1 MKALLRDRQ
10 AWLFSAKTFAAS
22 IAALYVGLAG
32 NLSRPYWAMAT
43 VYIVSQPLL
52 GPTRAKGVYR
62 VLGTLLAGAA
72 TLVMLPNLVET
83 PLLLS
88 AAMALWLSAC
98 LFLALL
104 NRGPRGYAFLL
115 AGYTTAF
122 IGFPAVTSPEGI
134 FDTVVA
140 RSEEIILGT
149 VMAVLFASLVFPA
162 SVRPML
168 TARIG
173 NWMQDAAQW
182 CRQVLQRGPSQAPRN
197 RLAADLVQF
206 EALIAFVRHDDP
218 RHAGAAPTLEHL
230 RARMLLLL
238 PVLSSIA
245 DRLDAVQR
253 DGSALSPDIAALL
266 DDVAAWVDQGDRA
279 RNEDDVAALRA
290 RIAAHH
296 PVVDQ
301 DIEHLLLASL
311 LLRLEELLDLWQDCR
326 ALEHSLLQGTATPVL
341 RATPSAARHPATAES
356 SNRADTAQSDPPVR
370 SRTRPSLLQIL
381 GWSRRHAVTTESTER
396 AQAAQSETAARSR
409 MQSSLLQRLGWS
421 RRNAATAVPPEQ
433 AEAALLGH
441 TGQLRQRSSLV
452 QRLTGS
458 PRDTADA
465 PAPAS
470 TARHID
476 FGMAAFSALSAGFAL
491 MAYCVLWIGIGWEGG
506 GNGAMMAAVT
516 AAFFAAQDDPAPS
529 MLSFLTWAVVASVV
543 AGIYL
548 FGIFPAIHDFP
559 MLVLVLA
566 AVFLPI
572 GALLHRPKSMLIAL
586 PLVVNLT
593 ALLSLQNTYNAN
605 IQSFV
610 NAAVAMVLGI
620 GFAVVLTRLFRSVGA
635 EWSARRLVRQGWR
648 TLAEAAEGHGA
659 QDRQQF
665 ASRMLD
671 LLGLLAP
678 RLALTPEGSDLA
690 SVDMLN
696 EVRVGLNILQLRSAR
711 HGLPQPSIDAV
722 DAILAEVAAHYR
734 QQVAHKQPLPGPDAL
749 RDRLD
754 ASLARVGKV
763 PVGTHRDEAL
773 LGLIG
778 LRYSVFAKTVQ
789 QPKEITQKRPAL
801 APLPSGR

>member
-1 MKALLRDRQ
+1 MSALLRDRQ

-104 NRGPRGYAFLL
+104 NRGPRGSAFLL

-122 IGFPAVTSPEGI
+122 IGFPAVTAPEGI

-149 VMAVLFASLVFPA
+149 VMAVLFAALVFPA
-162 SVRPML
+162 SVKPML

-173 NWMQDAAQW
+173 NWMQDSAQW

-218 RHAGAAPTLEHL
+218 RHAGAVPTLEQL
-230 RARMLLLL
+230 RARMLMLL
-238 PVLSSIA
+238 PVLSSMA
-245 DRLDAVQR
+245 DRLDALQR
-253 DGSALSPDIAALL
+253 DGSALPLSTAALL
-266 DDVAAWVDQGDRA
+266 EDVAAWVDQS
-279 RNEDDVAALRA
+279 EDAPSDTDVGALRA
-290 RIAAHH
+290 RIAALR

-326 ALEHSLLQGTATPVL
+326 ALQQAVVHGTATPVL
-341 RATPSAARHPATAES
+341 RAMPAAARQAATAES
-356 SNRADTAQSDPPVR
+356 SERADTEHSEPAVR
-370 SRTRPSLLQIL
+370 SRT
-381 GWSRRHAVTTESTER
+381 
-396 AQAAQSETAARSR
+396 
-409 MQSSLLQRLGWS
+409 QSSLLQRLTW
-421 RRNAATAVPPEQ
+421 
-433 AEAALLGH
+433 
-441 TGQLRQRSSLV
+441 
-452 QRLTGS
+452 S
-458 PRDTADA
+458 PRDTTDA
-465 PAPAS
+465 PAAAS
-470 TARHID
+470 TTRHID

-529 MLSFLTWAVVASVV
+529 MLSFLTWAVVASAV

-572 GALLHRPKSMLIAL
+572 GALLHRPKTMLIAL

-648 TLAEAAEGHGA
+648 TLADAAEGRGA
-659 QDRQQF
+659 QDRQHF
-665 ASRMLD
+665 AARMLD

-678 RLALTPEGSDLA
+678 RLALTPEGSELA

-711 HGLPQPSIDAV
+711 HGLPQPSVEAV
-722 DAILAEVAAHYR
+722 NAILADVAAHYR
-734 QQVAHKQPLPGPDAL
+734 QQIAHKRPLPAPDAL
-749 RDRLD
+749 RARLD

-763 PVGTHRDEAL
+763 PAGAHRDEAL

-778 LRYSVFAKTVQ
+778 LRYSVFAQTAPDTHGNAGTR
-789 QPKEITQKRPAL
+789 QPL
-801 APLPSGR
+801 APLPAGR

>member
-1 MKALLRDRQ
+1 MTALLRDRQ
-10 AWLFSAKTFAAS
+10 AWLFSARTFAAS
-22 IAALYVGLAG
+22 IAALYVALAG

-122 IGFPAVTSPEGI
+122 IGFPAVTAPEGI

-140 RSEEIILGT
+140 RSEEIVLGT
-149 VMAVLFASLVFPA
+149 VMAVLFAALVFPA

-182 CRQVLQRGPSQAPRN
+182 CRQVLQRGPAHAPRN

-218 RHAGAAPTLEHL
+218 RHAGAAPALEQL
-230 RARMLLLL
+230 RARMLMLL
-238 PVLSSIA
+238 PVLSSIT
-245 DRLDAVQR
+245 DRLDALHDDTTAQPE
-253 DGSALSPDIAALL
+253 LAALL
-266 DDVAAWVDQGDRA
+266 HDIVAWVDPGDGA
-279 RNEDDVAALRA
+279 TADAVDVDALRA
-290 RIAAHH
+290 RIAALR
-296 PVVDQ
+296 PPVDQ
-301 DIEHLLLASL
+301 HIAHLLLASL

-326 ALEHSLLQGTATPVL
+326 ALEQALVRGTAPAAL
-341 RATPSAARHPATAES
+341 RAMPNAARPATAIPAATAGSPE
-356 SNRADTAQSDPPVR
+356 RAAAVR
-370 SRTRPSLLQIL
+370 SATGSAWHVRASLQRPA
-381 GWSRRHAVTTESTER
+381 GSRSD
-396 AQAAQSETAARSR
+396 AATAASAGQVEGAPPEPGIPPHTRT
-409 MQSSLLQRLGWS
+409 SLLQRLRGLPS
-421 RRNAATAVPPEQ
+421 
-433 AEAALLGH
+433 
-441 TGQLRQRSSLV
+441 
-452 QRLTGS
+452 
-458 PRDTADA
+458 DTADV
-465 PAPAS
+465 PARGG
-470 TARHID
+470 TTRHVD
-476 FGMAAFSALSAGFAL
+476 FGMVAFSAASAGFAL

-559 MLVLVLA
+559 MLVLLLA
-566 AVFLPI
+566 VVFLPL
-572 GALLHRPKSMLIAL
+572 GALLHRPASMLIAL

-648 TLAEAAEGHGA
+648 TLAAAAEGHGT
-659 QDRQQF
+659 QDRQHF
-665 ASRMLD
+665 AARMLD

-722 DAILAEVAAHYR
+722 DAILVEVAKHYR
-734 QQVAHKQPLPGPDAL
+734 QQVARKRPLPGPTQL
-749 RDRLD
+749 RERLD
-754 ASLARVGKV
+754 ASLARVGMV
-763 PVGTHRDEAL
+763 PASAHRDEAL

-778 LRYSVFAKTVQ
+778 LRYSVFAQTALQHSEVSTM
-789 QPKEITQKRPAL
+789 QPPI
-801 APLPSGR
+801 APLPSGEGLG

>member
-1 MKALLRDRQ
+1 MSALLRDRQ

-122 IGFPAVTSPEGI
+122 ISFPAVTAPEGI

-149 VMAVLFASLVFPA
+149 VMAVLFAALVFPA
-162 SVRPML
+162 SVKPML

-218 RHAGAAPTLEHL
+218 RHAGAVPTLEQL
-230 RARMLLLL
+230 RARMLMLL
-238 PVLSSIA
+238 PVLSSMA
-245 DRLDAVQR
+245 DRLDALQR
-253 DGSALSPDIAALL
+253 DGSALPLATAALL
-266 DDVAAWVDQGDRA
+266 EDVAAWVDQGEDA
-279 RNEDDVAALRA
+279 RSDADVDALRA
-290 RIAAHH
+290 RIAALR

-326 ALEHSLLQGTATPVL
+326 ALQQAVVHGTAMPVL
-341 RATPSAARHPATAES
+341 RAMPAAAKPPATAES
-356 SNRADTAQSDPPVR
+356 SERATTAQSEPAVR
-370 SRTRPSLLQIL
+370 SRT
-381 GWSRRHAVTTESTER
+381 
-396 AQAAQSETAARSR
+396 
-409 MQSSLLQRLGWS
+409 QSSLLQRLTW
-421 RRNAATAVPPEQ
+421 
-433 AEAALLGH
+433 
-441 TGQLRQRSSLV
+441 
-452 QRLTGS
+452 S
-458 PRDTADA
+458 PRNTTDA
-465 PAPAS
+465 PAAAS
-470 TARHID
+470 TPRHID

-529 MLSFLTWAVVASVV
+529 MLSFLAWAVVASVV

-572 GALLHRPKSMLIAL
+572 GALLHRPKTMLIAL

-648 TLAEAAEGHGA
+648 TLADAAEGRGA
-659 QDRQQF
+659 QDRQHF
-665 ASRMLD
+665 AARMLD

-678 RLALTPEGSDLA
+678 RLALTPEGSELA

-711 HGLPQPSIDAV
+711 HGLPQPSVEAV
-722 DAILAEVAAHYR
+722 NAILADVAAHYR
-734 QQVAHKQPLPGPDAL
+734 QQIAHKRPLPAPDAL
-749 RDRLD
+749 RARLD

-763 PVGTHRDEAL
+763 PAGAHRDEAL

-778 LRYSVFAKTVQ
+778 LRYSVFAQTA
-789 QPKEITQKRPAL
+789 PDTHGNAGTRPPL
-801 APLPSGR
+801 APLPAGR

>member
-1 MKALLRDRQ
+1 MSALLRDRQ

-122 IGFPAVTSPEGI
+122 IGFPAVTAPEGI

-149 VMAVLFASLVFPA
+149 VMAVLFAALVFPA
-162 SVRPML
+162 SVKPML

-173 NWMQDAAQW
+173 NWMRDAAQW
-182 CRQVLQRGPSQAPRN
+182 CRQVLQRGPAQAPRN

-218 RHAGAAPTLEHL
+218 RHAGTAPTLEQL
-230 RARMLLLL
+230 RARMLMLL
-238 PVLSSIA
+238 PVLSSVA
-245 DRLDAVQR
+245 DRLDALQR
-253 DGSALSPDIAALL
+253 DGSALPPETATLL
-266 DDVAAWVDQGDRA
+266 EDVAAWVDQGEDA
-279 RNEDDVAALRA
+279 RSDADVDALRA
-290 RIAAHH
+290 RIAALR

-326 ALEHSLLQGTATPVL
+326 ALQQAVVHGTAMPVL
-341 RATPSAARHPATAES
+341 RAMPGTARQPATA
-356 SNRADTAQSDPPVR
+356 QSP
-370 SRTRPSLLQIL
+370 
-381 GWSRRHAVTTESTER
+381 G
-396 AQAAQSETAARSR
+396 QAAAVQGVPATRSR
-409 MQSSLLQRLGWS
+409 MQASLRQRLGWS
-421 RRNAATAVPPEQ
+421 R
-433 AEAALLGH
+433 
-441 TGQLRQRSSLV
+441 S
-452 QRLTGS
+452 
-458 PRDTADA
+458 DT
-465 PAPAS
+465 PVPAS
-470 TARHID
+470 SSRHID
-476 FGMAAFSALSAGFAL
+476 FGMVAFSALSAGVAL

-529 MLSFLTWAVVASVV
+529 MLSFLAWAVVASVV

-572 GALLHRPKSMLIAL
+572 GALLHRPKTMLIAL

-648 TLAEAAEGHGA
+648 TLAEAADGRGA
-659 QDRQQF
+659 QDRQHF
-665 ASRMLD
+665 AARMLD

-711 HGLPQPSIDAV
+711 HGLPQPSIEAV
-722 DAILAEVAAHYR
+722 DAILVDVAAHYR
-734 QQVAHKQPLPGPDAL
+734 QQIAHKRPLPAPDAL
-749 RDRLD
+749 RARLD

-763 PVGTHRDEAL
+763 PAGAHRDEAL

-778 LRYSVFAKTVQ
+778 LRYSLFAQTA
-789 QPKEITQKRPAL
+789 PHTLRNTGTAPPL
-801 APLPSGR
+801 APLPAGR

>member
-1 MKALLRDRQ
+1 MSALLRDRQ

-122 IGFPAVTSPEGI
+122 IGFPAVTAPEGI

-149 VMAVLFASLVFPA
+149 VMAVLFAALVFPA
-162 SVRPML
+162 SVKPML

-218 RHAGAAPTLEHL
+218 RHAGAVPTLEQL
-230 RARMLLLL
+230 RARMLMLL
-238 PVLSSIA
+238 PVLSSMA
-245 DRLDAVQR
+245 DRLDALQR
-253 DGSALSPDIAALL
+253 DGSALPLATAALL
-266 DDVAAWVDQGDRA
+266 EDVAAWVDQGEDA
-279 RNEDDVAALRA
+279 RSDADVDALRA
-290 RIAAHH
+290 RIAALR

-326 ALEHSLLQGTATPVL
+326 ALQQAVVHGTATPVL
-341 RATPSAARHPATAES
+341 RAMPAAARQAATVES
-356 SNRADTAQSDPPVR
+356 SERADTEQSEPAVL
-370 SRTRPSLLQIL
+370 SRT
-381 GWSRRHAVTTESTER
+381 
-396 AQAAQSETAARSR
+396 
-409 MQSSLLQRLGWS
+409 QSSLLQRLTW
-421 RRNAATAVPPEQ
+421 
-433 AEAALLGH
+433 
-441 TGQLRQRSSLV
+441 
-452 QRLTGS
+452 S
-458 PRDTADA
+458 PRNTTDA
-465 PAPAS
+465 PAAAS
-470 TARHID
+470 TPRHID
-476 FGMAAFSALSAGFAL
+476 YGMAAFSALSAGFAL

-572 GALLHRPKSMLIAL
+572 GALLHRPKTMLIAL

-648 TLAEAAEGHGA
+648 TLADAAEGRGA
-659 QDRQQF
+659 QDRQHF
-665 ASRMLD
+665 AARMLD

-678 RLALTPEGSDLA
+678 RLALTPEGSELA

-711 HGLPQPSIDAV
+711 HGLPQPSVEAV
-722 DAILAEVAAHYR
+722 NAILADTAAHYR
-734 QQVAHKQPLPGPDAL
+734 QQIAHKRPLPAPDAL
-749 RDRLD
+749 RARLD

-763 PVGTHRDEAL
+763 PAGAHRDEAL

-778 LRYSVFAKTVQ
+778 LRYSVFAQTALY
-789 QPKEITQKRPAL
+789 TQANAGTRPPL
-801 APLPSGR
+801 APLPAGR

>member
-1 MKALLRDRQ
+1 MSALLRDRQ

-122 IGFPAVTSPEGI
+122 IGFPAVTAPEGI

-149 VMAVLFASLVFPA
+149 VMAVLFAALVFPA
-162 SVRPML
+162 SVKPML

-218 RHAGAAPTLEHL
+218 RHAGAVPTLEQL
-230 RARMLLLL
+230 RARMLMLL
-238 PVLSSIA
+238 PVLSSMA
-245 DRLDAVQR
+245 DRLDALQR
-253 DGSALSPDIAALL
+253 DGSALPLATAALL
-266 DDVAAWVDQGDRA
+266 EDVAAWVDQG
-279 RNEDDVAALRA
+279 EDAPSDADVGTLRA
-290 RIAAHH
+290 RIAALR

-326 ALEHSLLQGTATPVL
+326 ALQQAVVHGTATPVL
-341 RATPSAARHPATAES
+341 RAMPSAARPPATAES
-356 SNRADTAQSDPPVR
+356 SERADAAHGEPAAH
-370 SRTRPSLLQIL
+370 SRT
-381 GWSRRHAVTTESTER
+381 
-396 AQAAQSETAARSR
+396 
-409 MQSSLLQRLGWS
+409 QSSLLQRLT
-421 RRNAATAVPPEQ
+421 R
-433 AEAALLGH
+433 
-441 TGQLRQRSSLV
+441 
-452 QRLTGS
+452 S
-458 PRDTADA
+458 PRDTTDA
-465 PAPAS
+465 PAAAS
-470 TARHID
+470 PPRHID

-572 GALLHRPKSMLIAL
+572 GALLHRPKTMLIAL

-610 NAAVAMVLGI
+610 NAAVAIVLGI

-648 TLAEAAEGHGA
+648 TLADAAEGRGA
-659 QDRQQF
+659 QDRQHF
-665 ASRMLD
+665 AARMLD

-678 RLALTPEGSDLA
+678 RLALTPEGSELA

-711 HGLPQPSIDAV
+711 QGLPQPSVEAV
-722 DAILAEVAAHYR
+722 NAILADVAAHYR
-734 QQVAHKQPLPGPDAL
+734 QQIAHKRPLPAPDAL
-749 RDRLD
+749 RERLD

-763 PVGTHRDEAL
+763 PAGAHRDEAL

-778 LRYSVFAKTVQ
+778 LRYSVLAQTALH
-789 QPKEITQKRPAL
+789 TQANADTESPL
-801 APLPSGR
+801 APLPTGR

>member
-1 MKALLRDRQ
+1 MMPLLRDRQ

-22 IAALYVGLAG
+22 IAALYVALAG

-62 VLGTLLAGAA
+62 VLGTLLAGVA

-122 IGFPAVTSPEGI
+122 IGFPAVTSPESI

-149 VMAVLFASLVFPA
+149 VMAVLFASLLFPA
-162 SVRPML
+162 SVKPML

-218 RHAGAAPTLEHL
+218 RHAGAAPTLEQL
-230 RARMLLLL
+230 RARMLMLL

-245 DRLDAVQR
+245 DRLDALQR
-253 DGSALSPDIAALL
+253 DGAAHASTLAALL
-266 DDVAAWVDQGDRA
+266 EDVAAWVDPAGDSGSVHA
-279 RNEDDVAALRA
+279 DTDADADANADALRV
-290 RIAAHH
+290 RIDALR

-301 DIEHLLLASL
+301 DIDHLLLDSV
-311 LLRLEELLDLWQDCR
+311 LLRLQELLDLWQDCR
-326 ALEHSLLQGTATPVL
+326 ALQQALVQGTAPVSL
-341 RATPSAARHPATAES
+341 RAMPAPAPAASMQADSAAHDATA
-356 SNRADTAQSDPPVR
+356 R
-370 SRTRPSLLQIL
+370 SATP
-381 GWSRRHAVTTESTER
+381 GA
-396 AQAAQSETAARSR
+396 
-409 MQSSLLQRLGWS
+409 LLQRLGWS
-421 RRNAATAVPPEQ
+421 RRRPAQQSLPTQDDAAPDAD
-433 AEAALLGH
+433 ALLWPTRAASTEQG
-441 TGQLRQRSSLV
+441 GRPSAEI
-452 QRLTGS
+452 
-458 PRDTADA
+458 ADA
-465 PAPAS
+465 PAAAHA
-470 TARHID
+470 TRHID

-543 AGIYL
+543 AGIYQ

-566 AVFLPI
+566 AGFLPL

-593 ALLSLQNTYNAN
+593 ALLSLQNTYSAN
-605 IQSFV
+605 LQSFV

-648 TLAEAAEGHGA
+648 TLADAADGHGA
-659 QDRQQF
+659 HDRQHF
-665 ASRMLD
+665 AARMLD

-690 SVDMLN
+690 LVDMLN
-696 EVRVGLNILQLRSAR
+696 EIRVGLNILQLRRAR
-711 HGLPQPSIDAV
+711 HGLPASSRDAV
-722 DAILAEVAAHYR
+722 DAILREVAAYYR
-734 QQVAHKQPLPGPDAL
+734 QQVAQKRPLPGPDSL

-754 ASLARVGKV
+754 ASLTRVGKV
-763 PVGTHRDEAL
+763 AAGAHRDEAL

-778 LRYSVFAKTVQ
+778 LRYSVFAKTTAQHQDVAEQ
-789 QPKEITQKRPAL
+789 QPAL
-801 APLPSGR
+801 APLPPGR

>member
-1 MKALLRDRQ
+1 MNALLRDRQ
-10 AWLFSAKTFAAS
+10 AWLFSAKTFAAA

-122 IGFPAVTSPEGI
+122 IGFPAVTAPEGI

-149 VMAVLFASLVFPA
+149 VMAVLFAALVFPA

-182 CRQVLQRGPSQAPRN
+182 CRQVLQRGPAQAPRN

-218 RHAGAAPTLEHL
+218 RHAGAAPALEQL

-245 DRLDAVQR
+245 DRLDALHAASR
-253 DGSALSPDIAALL
+253 PLPAELIALL
-266 DDVAAWVDQGDRA
+266 EDIGAWVERAGPDAAQTAAEQPEMISAGDA
-279 RNEDDVAALRA
+279 DADAAVAGLRA
-290 RIAAHH
+290 RIAALR
-296 PVVDQ
+296 PAVDDDLQ
-301 DIEHLLLASL
+301 HLLLASL

-326 ALEHSLLQGTATPVL
+326 ALESALLQGTALPAL
-341 RATPSAARHPATAES
+341 AAAARDRAAPETEAGAEVRLRSTVSQRVDGSGGDTSASAPVQHNTAPGAAYDQPA
-356 SNRADTAQSDPPVR
+356 
-370 SRTRPSLLQIL
+370 
-381 GWSRRHAVTTESTER
+381 
-396 AQAAQSETAARSR
+396 
-409 MQSSLLQRLGWS
+409 SLLQRL
-421 RRNAATAVPPEQ
+421 T
-433 AEAALLGH
+433 
-441 TGQLRQRSSLV
+441 RSSS
-452 QRLTGS
+452 RLAT
-458 PRDTADA
+458 DA
-465 PAPAS
+465 PATAGD
-470 TARHID
+470 ARHID
-476 FGMAAFSALSAGFAL
+476 YGMAAFSALSAGFAL

-566 AVFLPI
+566 AVFLPL
-572 GALLHRPKSMLIAL
+572 GALLHRPKTMLIAL

-648 TLAEAAEGHGA
+648 TLAAAADGRGA
-659 QDRQQF
+659 QDRHQF
-665 ASRMLD
+665 AARMLD

-678 RLALTPEGSDLA
+678 RLAVAPPGSDLA
-690 SVDMLN
+690 SVDMLT
-696 EVRVGLNILQLRSAR
+696 EIRVGLNILQLRRAR
-711 HGLPQPSIDAV
+711 HGLPPASIAAV
-722 DAILAEVAAHYR
+722 DAILADVAAHYR
-734 QQVAHKQPLPGPDAL
+734 QQVAHKRPLPGPDTL
-749 RDRLD
+749 RTRLD
-754 ASLARVGKV
+754 ASLARVGQV
-763 PVGTHRDEAL
+763 PAGTHRDEAL

-778 LRYSVFAKTVQ
+778 LRSSLFVEATVPDHATGHPQ
-789 QPKEITQKRPAL
+789 L
-801 APLPSGR
+801 A

>member
-1 MKALLRDRQ
+1 MSALLRDRQ

-115 AGYTTAF
+115 AGYTAAF
-122 IGFPAVTSPEGI
+122 IGFPAVTAPEGI

-149 VMAVLFASLVFPA
+149 VMAVLFAALVFPA
-162 SVRPML
+162 SVKPML

-218 RHAGAAPTLEHL
+218 RHAGAVPTLEQL
-230 RARMLLLL
+230 RARMLMLL
-238 PVLSSIA
+238 PVLSSMA
-245 DRLDAVQR
+245 DRLDALQR
-253 DGSALSPDIAALL
+253 DGSALPLATAALL
-266 DDVAAWVDQGDRA
+266 EDVAAWVDQG
-279 RNEDDVAALRA
+279 EDAPSDTDVGALRA
-290 RIAAHH
+290 RIAALR

-326 ALEHSLLQGTATPVL
+326 ALQQAMVHGTATPVL
-341 RATPSAARHPATAES
+341 RAMPAAARQAATAES
-356 SNRADTAQSDPPVR
+356 SERADTEHSEPTVR
-370 SRTRPSLLQIL
+370 SRT
-381 GWSRRHAVTTESTER
+381 
-396 AQAAQSETAARSR
+396 
-409 MQSSLLQRLGWS
+409 QSSLLQRLTW
-421 RRNAATAVPPEQ
+421 
-433 AEAALLGH
+433 
-441 TGQLRQRSSLV
+441 
-452 QRLTGS
+452 S
-458 PRDTADA
+458 PRDTTDA
-465 PAPAS
+465 PAAAS
-470 TARHID
+470 TTRHID

-572 GALLHRPKSMLIAL
+572 GALLHRPKTMLIAL

-648 TLAEAAEGHGA
+648 TLADAAEGRGA
-659 QDRQQF
+659 QDRQHF
-665 ASRMLD
+665 AARMLD

-678 RLALTPEGSDLA
+678 RLALTPEGSELA

-711 HGLPQPSIDAV
+711 HGLPQPSVEAV
-722 DAILAEVAAHYR
+722 NAILADVAAHYR
-734 QQVAHKQPLPGPDAL
+734 QQIAHKRPLPAPDAL
-749 RDRLD
+749 RARLD

-763 PVGTHRDEAL
+763 PAGAHRDEAL

-778 LRYSVFAKTVQ
+778 LRYSVFAQT
-789 QPKEITQKRPAL
+789 
-801 APLPSGR
+801 APHT

>member
-1 MKALLRDRQ
+1 MSALLRDRQ

-122 IGFPAVTSPEGI
+122 IGFPAVTAPEGI

-149 VMAVLFASLVFPA
+149 VMAVLFAALVFPA
-162 SVRPML
+162 SVKPML

-218 RHAGAAPTLEHL
+218 RHAGAVPTLEQL
-230 RARMLLLL
+230 RARMLMLL
-238 PVLSSIA
+238 PVLSSMA
-245 DRLDAVQR
+245 DRLDALQR
-253 DGSALSPDIAALL
+253 DGSALPLATAALL
-266 DDVAAWVDQGDRA
+266 EDVAAWVDQG
-279 RNEDDVAALRA
+279 EDAPSDTDVGALRA
-290 RIAAHH
+290 RIAALR

-326 ALEHSLLQGTATPVL
+326 ALQQAVVHGTATPVL
-341 RATPSAARHPATAES
+341 RAMPAAARQAATAES
-356 SNRADTAQSDPPVR
+356 SERADTEHSEAAVR
-370 SRTRPSLLQIL
+370 SRT
-381 GWSRRHAVTTESTER
+381 
-396 AQAAQSETAARSR
+396 
-409 MQSSLLQRLGWS
+409 QSSLLQRLT
-421 RRNAATAVPPEQ
+421 R
-433 AEAALLGH
+433 
-441 TGQLRQRSSLV
+441 
-452 QRLTGS
+452 S
-458 PRDTADA
+458 PRDTTNA
-465 PAPAS
+465 PAAAN
-470 TARHID
+470 TTRHID

-572 GALLHRPKSMLIAL
+572 GALLHRPKTMLIAL

-648 TLAEAAEGHGA
+648 TLADAAEGRGA
-659 QDRQQF
+659 QDRQHF
-665 ASRMLD
+665 AARMLD

-678 RLALTPEGSDLA
+678 RLALTPEGSELA

-711 HGLPQPSIDAV
+711 HGLPQPSVEAV
-722 DAILAEVAAHYR
+722 NAILADVAAHYR
-734 QQVAHKQPLPGPDAL
+734 QQIAHKRPLPAPDTL
-749 RDRLD
+749 RARLD

-763 PVGTHRDEAL
+763 PAGTHRDEAL

-778 LRYSVFAKTVQ
+778 LRYSVFAQTA
-789 QPKEITQKRPAL
+789 PHTQANADTESPLAHLPA
-801 APLPSGR
+801 GR

>member
-1 MKALLRDRQ
+1 MIPLLRDRQ

-22 IAALYVGLAG
+22 IAALYVALAG

-62 VLGTLLAGAA
+62 VLGTLLAGVA

-122 IGFPAVTSPEGI
+122 IGFPAVTSPESI

-149 VMAVLFASLVFPA
+149 VMAVLFASLLFPA
-162 SVRPML
+162 SVKPML

-218 RHAGAAPTLEHL
+218 RHAGAVPTLEQL
-230 RARMLLLL
+230 RARMLMLL
-238 PVLSSIA
+238 PVLSSMA
-245 DRLDAVQR
+245 DRLDALQR
-253 DGSALSPDIAALL
+253 DGSALPLATAALL
-266 DDVAAWVDQGDRA
+266 EDVAAYVDQGEEAPSDA
-279 RNEDDVAALRA
+279 DVGALRA
-290 RIAAHH
+290 RIAALR

-326 ALEHSLLQGTATPVL
+326 ALQQAVVHGTATPVL
-341 RATPSAARHPATAES
+341 RAMPAAARPPATAES
-356 SNRADTAQSDPPVR
+356 SELADTAQSEP
-370 SRTRPSLLQIL
+370 
-381 GWSRRHAVTTESTER
+381 AV
-396 AQAAQSETAARSR
+396 RSR
-409 MQSSLLQRLGWS
+409 MQPSVLQRLT
-421 RRNAATAVPPEQ
+421 R
-433 AEAALLGH
+433 
-441 TGQLRQRSSLV
+441 
-452 QRLTGS
+452 S
-458 PRDTADA
+458 PRNTTDA
-465 PAPAS
+465 PGAAS
-470 TARHID
+470 TTRHID

-543 AGIYL
+543 AGIYQ

-559 MLVLVLA
+559 TLVLVLA
-566 AVFLPI
+566 AGFLPL

-593 ALLSLQNTYNAN
+593 ALLSLQNTYSAN
-605 IQSFV
+605 LQSFV

-648 TLAEAAEGHGA
+648 TLADAAEGRGA
-659 QDRQQF
+659 QDRQHF
-665 ASRMLD
+665 AARMLD

-696 EVRVGLNILQLRSAR
+696 EVRVGLNILQLRRAR
-711 HGLPQPSIDAV
+711 HGLPASSRDAV
-722 DAILAEVAAHYR
+722 DAILRDVAAHYR
-734 QQVAHKQPLPGPDAL
+734 RQVAQKRPLHGPESL

-754 ASLARVGKV
+754 VSLARVGKV
-763 PVGTHRDEAL
+763 PAGAHRDEAL

-778 LRYSVFAKTVQ
+778 LRYSVFA
-789 QPKEITQKRPAL
+789 QKAPHTHGNADTRPPP
-801 APLPSGR
+801 APLPTGEGLG

>member
-1 MKALLRDRQ
+1 MSALLRDRQ

-122 IGFPAVTSPEGI
+122 IGFPAVTAPEDI

-149 VMAVLFASLVFPA
+149 VMAVLFAALVFPA
-162 SVRPML
+162 SVKPML

-218 RHAGAAPTLEHL
+218 RHAGAVPTLEQL
-230 RARMLLLL
+230 RARMLMLL
-238 PVLSSIA
+238 PVLSSMA
-245 DRLDAVQR
+245 DRLDALQR
-253 DGSALSPDIAALL
+253 DGSALPLATAALL
-266 DDVAAWVDQGDRA
+266 EDVAAWVDQG
-279 RNEDDVAALRA
+279 EDAPSDADVGALRA
-290 RIAAHH
+290 RIAALR

-326 ALEHSLLQGTATPVL
+326 ALQQAVVHGTAMPVL
-341 RATPSAARHPATAES
+341 RAMPAAAKPPATAES
-356 SNRADTAQSDPPVR
+356 SERATTAQSEPAVR
-370 SRTRPSLLQIL
+370 SRT
-381 GWSRRHAVTTESTER
+381 
-396 AQAAQSETAARSR
+396 
-409 MQSSLLQRLGWS
+409 QSSLLQRLTW
-421 RRNAATAVPPEQ
+421 
-433 AEAALLGH
+433 
-441 TGQLRQRSSLV
+441 
-452 QRLTGS
+452 S
-458 PRDTADA
+458 PRDTTDA
-465 PAPAS
+465 PAAAS
-470 TARHID
+470 TPRHID

-572 GALLHRPKSMLIAL
+572 GALLHRPKTMLIAL

-648 TLAEAAEGHGA
+648 TLADAAEGRGA
-659 QDRQQF
+659 QDRQHF
-665 ASRMLD
+665 AARMLD

-678 RLALTPEGSDLA
+678 RLALTPEGSELA

-711 HGLPQPSIDAV
+711 HGLPQPSREAV

-734 QQVAHKQPLPGPDAL
+734 QQVAHKRPLPGSDAL

-754 ASLARVGKV
+754 ASLTRVGKV
-763 PVGTHRDEAL
+763 PAGTHRDEAL

-789 QPKEITQKRPAL
+789 RPKDITQKPPAL

>member
-62 VLGTLLAGAA
+62 VLGTLLAVAA

-122 IGFPAVTSPEGI
+122 IGFPAVTAPEGI

-173 NWMQDAAQW
+173 NWMQDAAAW

-266 DDVAAWVDQGDRA
+266 DDVAAWVDQGDQA

-326 ALEHSLLQGTATPVL
+326 ALEQALVQGTATPVL
-341 RATPSAARHPATAES
+341 RALPGAARHPATAES
-356 SNRADTAQSDPPVR
+356 SNRADTVQSDPPVR
-370 SRTRPSLLQIL
+370 SRTRSSLLQIL
-381 GWSRRHAVTTESTER
+381 GWSRRD
-396 AQAAQSETAARSR
+396 
-409 MQSSLLQRLGWS
+409 
-421 RRNAATAVPPEQ
+421 AATAVPPEQ

-441 TGQLRQRSSLV
+441 TGQLRQRSSLL

-458 PRDTADA
+458 PRNTADA

-470 TARHID
+470 NARHID

-491 MAYCVLWIGIGWEGG
+491 MAYCVLWTGIGWEGG

-529 MLSFLTWAVVASVV
+529 MLTFLTWAVVASVV

-711 HGLPQPSIDAV
+711 HGLPQLSREAV

-734 QQVAHKQPLPGPDAL
+734 QQVAHKRPLPGPDAL

-754 ASLARVGKV
+754 ASLTRVGKV
-763 PVGTHRDEAL
+763 PAGAHRDEAL

-789 QPKEITQKRPAL
+789 QPKDITQKPSAL

>member
-1 MKALLRDRQ
+1 MSALLRDRQ
-10 AWLFSAKTFAAS
+10 AWLFSAKTFAAA

-122 IGFPAVTSPEGI
+122 IGFPAVTAPEGI

-149 VMAVLFASLVFPA
+149 VMAVLFAALVFPA

-182 CRQVLQRGPSQAPRN
+182 CRQVLQRGPAQAPRN

-218 RHAGAAPTLEHL
+218 RHAGAAPALEHL

-245 DRLDAVQR
+245 DRLDALHAASRALPGELIALLEDIGAWVERAGPDAAQTAAEQPEMI
-253 DGSALSPDIAALL
+253 SAGDADADAAL
-266 DDVAAWVDQGDRA
+266 AG
-279 RNEDDVAALRA
+279 LRA
-290 RIAAHH
+290 RIAALR
-296 PVVDQ
+296 PAVDDDLQ
-301 DIEHLLLASL
+301 HLLLASL

-326 ALEHSLLQGTATPVL
+326 ALESALLQGTTLPALTAAARDRAAPETEAGSEVRL
-341 RATPSAARHPATAES
+341 RSIMAQRVDGSGGDTSANAPAHHDTAPSAAPSQPA
-356 SNRADTAQSDPPVR
+356 
-370 SRTRPSLLQIL
+370 
-381 GWSRRHAVTTESTER
+381 
-396 AQAAQSETAARSR
+396 
-409 MQSSLLQRLGWS
+409 SLLQRL
-421 RRNAATAVPPEQ
+421 T
-433 AEAALLGH
+433 
-441 TGQLRQRSSLV
+441 RSSS
-452 QRLTGS
+452 RLST
-458 PRDTADA
+458 DA
-465 PAPAS
+465 PATAGD
-470 TARHID
+470 ARHID
-476 FGMAAFSALSAGFAL
+476 YGMAAFSALSAGFAL

-566 AVFLPI
+566 AVFLPL
-572 GALLHRPKSMLIAL
+572 GALLHRPKTMLIAL

-648 TLAEAAEGHGA
+648 TLAAAADGRGA
-659 QDRQQF
+659 QDRHQF
-665 ASRMLD
+665 AARMLD

-678 RLALTPEGSDLA
+678 RLAVAPPGSDLA
-690 SVDMLN
+690 SVDMLT
-696 EVRVGLNILQLRSAR
+696 EIRVGLNILQLRRAR
-711 HGLPQPSIDAV
+711 HGLPPASIAAV
-722 DAILAEVAAHYR
+722 DAILADVAAHYR
-734 QQVAHKQPLPGPDAL
+734 QQVAHKRPLPGPDTL
-749 RDRLD
+749 RARLD
-754 ASLARVGKV
+754 ASLARVGQV
-763 PVGTHRDEAL
+763 PAGTHRDEAL

-778 LRYSVFAKTVQ
+778 LRSSLFVDATVPDHAPGHPQ
-789 QPKEITQKRPAL
+789 L
-801 APLPSGR
+801 A

>member
-62 VLGTLLAGAA
+62 VLGTLLAVAA

-122 IGFPAVTSPEGI
+122 IGFPAVTAPEGI

-173 NWMQDAAQW
+173 NWMQDAAAW

-266 DDVAAWVDQGDRA
+266 DDVAAWVDQGDQA

-326 ALEHSLLQGTATPVL
+326 ALEQALVQGTATPVL
-341 RATPSAARHPATAES
+341 RALPGAARHPATAES
-356 SNRADTAQSDPPVR
+356 SNRADTVQSDPPVR
-370 SRTRPSLLQIL
+370 SRTRSSLLQIL
-381 GWSRRHAVTTESTER
+381 GWSRRD
-396 AQAAQSETAARSR
+396 
-409 MQSSLLQRLGWS
+409 
-421 RRNAATAVPPEQ
+421 AATAVPPEQ

-441 TGQLRQRSSLV
+441 TGQLRQRSSLL

-458 PRDTADA
+458 PRNTADA

-470 TARHID
+470 NARHID

-491 MAYCVLWIGIGWEGG
+491 MAYCVLWTGIGWEGG

-529 MLSFLTWAVVASVV
+529 MLTFLTWAVVASVV

-711 HGLPQPSIDAV
+711 HGLPQLSREAV

-734 QQVAHKQPLPGPDAL
+734 QQVAHKRPLPGPDAL

-754 ASLARVGKV
+754 ASLTRVGKV
-763 PVGTHRDEAL
+763 PAGTHRDEAL

-789 QPKEITQKRPAL
+789 QPKDITQKPSAL

>member
-1 MKALLRDRQ
+1 MNALLRDRQ
-10 AWLFSAKTFAAS
+10 AWLFSVKTFAAS
-22 IAALYVGLAG
+22 IAALYVALAG

-62 VLGTLLAGAA
+62 VLGTVLAGAA

-122 IGFPAVTSPEGI
+122 IGFPAVTAPEGI

-140 RSEEIILGT
+140 RSEEIVLGT

-162 SVRPML
+162 SVRPMV

-173 NWMQDAAQW
+173 GWMQDAAQW
-182 CRQVLQRGPSQAPRN
+182 CRQVLQRGDSHTPRN

-218 RHAGAAPTLEHL
+218 RHASAAPAMEQL
-230 RARMLLLL
+230 RARMLMLL

-245 DRLDAVQR
+245 DRLDALQR
-253 DGSALSPDIAALL
+253 GGSAQSPALKALL
-266 DDVAAWVDQGDRA
+266 DDVAGWVDQR
-279 RNEDDVAALRA
+279 EDAGSDADVDAMRA
-290 RIAAHH
+290 RIAALR

-326 ALEHSLLQGTATPVL
+326 ALEQTLLQGTALP
-341 RATPSAARHPATAES
+341 AARQAATAES
-356 SNRADTAQSDPPVR
+356 MDAAQGDAGVR
-370 SRTRPSLLQIL
+370 SRMHP
-381 GWSRRHAVTTESTER
+381 
-396 AQAAQSETAARSR
+396 
-409 MQSSLLQRLGWS
+409 SLLQRLGIS
-421 RRNAATAVPPEQ
+421 RPQ
-433 AEAALLGH
+433 
-441 TGQLRQRSSLV
+441 
-452 QRLTGS
+452 
-458 PRDTADA
+458 TADA
-465 PAPAS
+465 GVPAS
-470 TARHID
+470 SARHID
-476 FGMAAFSALSAGFAL
+476 FGMAAFSALSAGLAL
-491 MAYCVLWIGIGWEGG
+491 LAYCVLWIGIGWEGG

-529 MLSFLTWAVVASVV
+529 MVSFLTWAVVASVV

-559 MLVLVLA
+559 MLVLLLA

-620 GFAVVLTRLFRSVGA
+620 GFAVVLTKVFRSVGA

-648 TLAEAAEGHGA
+648 TLADAADGHGA
-659 QDRQQF
+659 QDRHQF
-665 ASRMLD
+665 AARMLD

-678 RLALTPEGSDLA
+678 RLALAPEGSDLA
-690 SVDMLN
+690 SMDMLS

-711 HGLPQPSIDAV
+711 HGLPPSSVDAV
-722 DAILAEVAAHYR
+722 DTILADVAAHYR
-734 QQVAHKQPLPGPDAL
+734 QQIAHKRPLPAPDAL
-749 RDRLD
+749 RTRLD

-763 PVGTHRDEAL
+763 PAGTHRDDAL

-778 LRYSVFAKTVQ
+778 LRYSVFA
-789 QPKEITQKRPAL
+789 EMAQKDANARHQKPDL
-801 APLPSGR
+801 APLPAGR

>member
-1 MKALLRDRQ
+1 MSALLRDRQ

-98 LFLALL
+98 LFMALL

-122 IGFPAVTSPEGI
+122 IGFPAVTAPEGI

-140 RSEEIILGT
+140 RSEEIVLGT
-149 VMAVLFASLVFPA
+149 VMAVLFAALVFPA
-162 SVRPML
+162 SVKPML

-182 CRQVLQRGPSQAPRN
+182 CRQVLQRGPSQVPRN

-218 RHAGAAPTLEHL
+218 RHAGAVPTLEQL
-230 RARMLLLL
+230 RARMLMLL
-238 PVLSSIA
+238 PVLSSMA
-245 DRLDAVQR
+245 DRLDALQR
-253 DGSALSPDIAALL
+253 DGSALPLATAALL
-266 DDVAAWVDQGDRA
+266 EDVADWVDQR
-279 RNEDDVAALRA
+279 EDAGSDADVGALRA
-290 RIAAHH
+290 RIAALR

-301 DIEHLLLASL
+301 DIGHLLLASL

-326 ALEHSLLQGTATPVL
+326 ALQQGVVHGTATPVL
-341 RATPSAARHPATAES
+341 RAMPAAARQAA
-356 SNRADTAQSDPPVR
+356 TAQS
-370 SRTRPSLLQIL
+370 S
-381 GWSRRHAVTTESTER
+381 ER
-396 AQAAQSETAARSR
+396 ADSAQSEPAVGSRTQPSVLQRLGWPHRDAAVAESPERAEAAQNEPAARLR
-409 MQSSLLQRLGWS
+409 MHPSLLQRLPW
-421 RRNAATAVPPEQ
+421 
-433 AEAALLGH
+433 
-441 TGQLRQRSSLV
+441 
-452 QRLTGS
+452 S
-458 PRDTADA
+458 PRDSTDA
-465 PAPAS
+465 PASSS
-470 TARHID
+470 TTRHID

-572 GALLHRPKSMLIAL
+572 GALLHRPKTMLIAL

-648 TLAEAAEGHGA
+648 TLADAAEGRGA
-659 QDRQQF
+659 QDRQHF
-665 ASRMLD
+665 AARMLD

-678 RLALTPEGSDLA
+678 RLALTPEGSELA

-696 EVRVGLNILQLRSAR
+696 EVRAGLNILQLRSAR
-711 HGLPQPSIDAV
+711 QGLPQPSVEAV
-722 DAILAEVAAHYR
+722 NAILADVAAHYR
-734 QQVAHKQPLPGPDAL
+734 QQIAHKRPLPAPDAL
-749 RDRLD
+749 RERLD

-763 PVGTHRDEAL
+763 PAGAHRDEAL

-778 LRYSVFAKTVQ
+778 LRYSVLAQTA
-789 QPKEITQKRPAL
+789 PHTQANADTESPL
-801 APLPSGR
+801 APLPTGR

>member
-1 MKALLRDRQ
+1 MIPLLRDRQ

-22 IAALYVGLAG
+22 IAALYVALAG

-62 VLGTLLAGAA
+62 VLGTLLAGVA

-122 IGFPAVTSPEGI
+122 IGFPAVTSPESI

-149 VMAVLFASLVFPA
+149 VMAVLFASLLFPA
-162 SVRPML
+162 SVKPML

-218 RHAGAAPTLEHL
+218 RHAGAAPALEQL
-230 RARMLLLL
+230 RARMLMLL
-238 PVLSSIA
+238 PVLSSMA
-245 DRLDAVQR
+245 DRLDALQR
-253 DGSALSPDIAALL
+253 DGSALPLATAALL
-266 DDVAAWVDQGDRA
+266 EDVAAYVDQGEEAPSDA
-279 RNEDDVAALRA
+279 DVGALRA
-290 RIAAHH
+290 RIAALR

-326 ALEHSLLQGTATPVL
+326 VLQQAVVHGTATPVL
-341 RATPSAARHPATAES
+341 RAMPAAARPPATAES
-356 SNRADTAQSDPPVR
+356 SELADTAQSEPAVR
-370 SRTRPSLLQIL
+370 SRMQPSVLQRL
-381 GWSRRHAVTTESTER
+381 TWSQRDAAVAESPER
-396 AQAAQSETAARSR
+396 AEAAQNVAHSR
-409 MQSSLLQRLGWS
+409 TQSSLLQRLT
-421 RRNAATAVPPEQ
+421 R
-433 AEAALLGH
+433 
-441 TGQLRQRSSLV
+441 
-452 QRLTGS
+452 S
-458 PRDTADA
+458 PRNTTDA
-465 PAPAS
+465 PAAAS
-470 TARHID
+470 TTRHID

-543 AGIYL
+543 AGIYQ

-559 MLVLVLA
+559 TLVLVLA
-566 AVFLPI
+566 AGFLPL
-572 GALLHRPKSMLIAL
+572 GALLHRPKSMLITL

-593 ALLSLQNTYNAN
+593 ALLSLQNTYSAN
-605 IQSFV
+605 LQSFV

-648 TLAEAAEGHGA
+648 TLADAAEGRGA
-659 QDRQQF
+659 QDRQHF
-665 ASRMLD
+665 AARMLD

-678 RLALTPEGSDLA
+678 RLALTPEGSELA

-696 EVRVGLNILQLRSAR
+696 EVRVGLNILQLRRAR
-711 HGLPQPSIDAV
+711 HGLPASSRDAV
-722 DAILAEVAAHYR
+722 DAILRDVAAHYR
-734 QQVAHKQPLPGPDAL
+734 RQVAQKRPLHGPESL

-754 ASLARVGKV
+754 VSLARVGKV
-763 PVGTHRDEAL
+763 PAGAHRDEAL

-778 LRYSVFAKTVQ
+778 LRYSVFA
-789 QPKEITQKRPAL
+789 QKAPHTHGNADTRPPS
-801 APLPSGR
+801 APLPTGEGLG

>member
-1 MKALLRDRQ
+1 MSTLLRDRQ
-10 AWLFSAKTFAAS
+10 AWLFSVKTFAAS
-22 IAALYVGLAG
+22 IAALYVALAG

-62 VLGTLLAGAA
+62 VLGTLLAGVA

-88 AAMALWLSAC
+88 AAMALWLSVC

-122 IGFPAVTSPEGI
+122 IGFPAVNTPEGI

-149 VMAVLFASLVFPA
+149 VMAVLFASLLFPA
-162 SVRPML
+162 SVKPML

-218 RHAGAAPTLEHL
+218 RHAGAAPTLEQV
-230 RARMLLLL
+230 RTRMLMLL

-245 DRLDAVQR
+245 DRLDALQR
-253 DGSALSPDIAALL
+253 AGAAHASALAALL
-266 DDVAAWVDQGDRA
+266 EDVAAWVDQ
-279 RNEDDVAALRA
+279 EDDASDADADAKADAVRA
-290 RIAAHH
+290 RIDGLR

-301 DIEHLLLASL
+301 AIDHLLLNSL
-311 LLRLEELLDLWQDCR
+311 LLRLQELLDLWQDCR
-326 ALEHSLLQGTATPVL
+326 VLQQALVQGTAPVAL
-341 RATPSAARHPATAES
+341 RAMPSTTGAASMQTE
-356 SNRADTAQSDPPVR
+356 DTSDNASDNAPPR
-370 SRTRPSLLQIL
+370 SAI
-381 GWSRRHAVTTESTER
+381 AV
-396 AQAAQSETAARSR
+396 
-409 MQSSLLQRLGWS
+409 SLLQRLGWW
-421 RRNAATAVPPEQ
+421 RGNAAPARSPV
-433 AEAALLGH
+433 
-441 TGQLRQRSSLV
+441 QLDATQHDVELPSS
-452 QRLTGS
+452 TSDAS
-458 PRDTADA
+458 PQQSRWPWPQVSDVSA
-465 PAPAS
+465 PAR
-470 TARHID
+470 TLRHTD

-529 MLSFLTWAVVASVV
+529 MLSFLIWAVVASVV

-566 AVFLPI
+566 AGFLPL

-593 ALLSLQNTYNAN
+593 ALLSLQNTYSAN
-605 IQSFV
+605 LQSFV
-610 NAAVAMVLGI
+610 NAAIAMVLGI

-648 TLAEAAEGHGA
+648 TLADAADGHGA

-665 ASRMLD
+665 AARMLD

-690 SVDMLN
+690 PVDMLN

-711 HGLPQPSIDAV
+711 HGLPLSSRDAV
-722 DAILAEVAAHYR
+722 DAILREVAAHYR
-734 QQVAHKQPLPGPDAL
+734 QQVAQKRPLPGPDAL

-754 ASLARVGKV
+754 ASLTRVGNV
-763 PVGTHRDEAL
+763 PAGAHRDEAL

-778 LRYSVFAKTVQ
+778 LRYSVFA
-789 QPKEITQKRPAL
+789 QKAPYPHGNADTRPPL
-801 APLPSGR
+801 APLPSGDGLG

>member
-1 MKALLRDRQ
+1 MNALLRDRQ
-10 AWLFSAKTFAAS
+10 AWLFSAKTFAAA

-122 IGFPAVTSPEGI
+122 IGFPAVTAPEGI

-149 VMAVLFASLVFPA
+149 VMAVLFAALVFPA

-182 CRQVLQRGPSQAPRN
+182 CRQVLQRGPAQAPRN

-218 RHAGAAPTLEHL
+218 RHAGAAPALEHL

-245 DRLDAVQR
+245 DRLDALHAASR
-253 DGSALSPDIAALL
+253 ALPGELIALL
-266 DDVAAWVDQGDRA
+266 EDIGAWVERAGPDAAQTAAEQPEMISAGDA
-279 RNEDDVAALRA
+279 DADAAVASLRA
-290 RIAAHH
+290 RIAALR
-296 PVVDQ
+296 PAVDDDLQ
-301 DIEHLLLASL
+301 HLLLASL

-326 ALEHSLLQGTATPVL
+326 ALESALLQGTALPAL
-341 RATPSAARHPATAES
+341 AAAARDRAAPEVEAGTEVRLRSTVPQRVDGSGGDTSES
-356 SNRADTAQSDPPVR
+356 SSTHADTA
-370 SRTRPSLLQIL
+370 PSQP
-381 GWSRRHAVTTESTER
+381 A
-396 AQAAQSETAARSR
+396 
-409 MQSSLLQRLGWS
+409 SLLQRL
-421 RRNAATAVPPEQ
+421 T
-433 AEAALLGH
+433 
-441 TGQLRQRSSLV
+441 RSSS
-452 QRLTGS
+452 RLST
-458 PRDTADA
+458 DA
-465 PAPAS
+465 PATAGD
-470 TARHID
+470 ARHID
-476 FGMAAFSALSAGFAL
+476 YGMAAFSALSAGFAL
-491 MAYCVLWIGIGWEGG
+491 MAYCVLWIGIDWEGG

-529 MLSFLTWAVVASVV
+529 MVSFLTWAVVASVV

-566 AVFLPI
+566 AVFLPL
-572 GALLHRPKSMLIAL
+572 GALLHRPKTMLIAL

-648 TLAEAAEGHGA
+648 TLAAAADGRGA
-659 QDRQQF
+659 QDRHQF
-665 ASRMLD
+665 AARMLD

-678 RLALTPEGSDLA
+678 RLAVAPPGSDLA
-690 SVDMLN
+690 SVDMLT
-696 EVRVGLNILQLRSAR
+696 EIRVGLNILQLRRAR
-711 HGLPQPSIDAV
+711 HGLPPASIAAV
-722 DAILAEVAAHYR
+722 DAILADVATHYR
-734 QQVAHKQPLPGPDAL
+734 QQVAHKRPLPGPDTL
-749 RDRLD
+749 RTRLD
-754 ASLARVGKV
+754 ASLARVGQV
-763 PVGTHRDEAL
+763 PAGTHRDEAL

-778 LRYSVFAKTVQ
+778 LRSSLFVDATVPDNATGHPQ
-789 QPKEITQKRPAL
+789 L
-801 APLPSGR
+801 A

>member
-1 MKALLRDRQ
+1 MSALLRDRQ

-122 IGFPAVTSPEGI
+122 IGFPAVTAPEGI

-149 VMAVLFASLVFPA
+149 VMAVLFAALVFPA
-162 SVRPML
+162 SVKPML

-218 RHAGAAPTLEHL
+218 RHAGAVPTLEQL
-230 RARMLLLL
+230 RARMLMLL
-238 PVLSSIA
+238 PVLSSMA
-245 DRLDAVQR
+245 DRLDALQR
-253 DGSALSPDIAALL
+253 DGSALPLATAALL
-266 DDVAAWVDQGDRA
+266 EDVAAWVDQG
-279 RNEDDVAALRA
+279 EDAPSDADVGALRA
-290 RIAAHH
+290 RIAALR

-326 ALEHSLLQGTATPVL
+326 ALQQAMVHGTATPVL
-341 RATPSAARHPATAES
+341 RAMPAAVRQAATAES
-356 SNRADTAQSDPPVR
+356 SERAD
-370 SRTRPSLLQIL
+370 
-381 GWSRRHAVTTESTER
+381 
-396 AQAAQSETAARSR
+396 AAHSEPAMRSR
-409 MQSSLLQRLGWS
+409 MHPSLLQRLTW
-421 RRNAATAVPPEQ
+421 
-433 AEAALLGH
+433 
-441 TGQLRQRSSLV
+441 
-452 QRLTGS
+452 S
-458 PRDTADA
+458 PRNTTDA
-465 PAPAS
+465 PAAAS
-470 TARHID
+470 TPRHID

-572 GALLHRPKSMLIAL
+572 GALLHRPKTMLIAL

-648 TLAEAAEGHGA
+648 TLADAAEGRGA
-659 QDRQQF
+659 QDRQHF
-665 ASRMLD
+665 AARMLD

-678 RLALTPEGSDLA
+678 RLALTPEGSELA

-711 HGLPQPSIDAV
+711 HGLPQPSVEAV
-722 DAILAEVAAHYR
+722 NAILADVAAHYR
-734 QQVAHKQPLPGPDAL
+734 QQIAHKRPLPASDAL
-749 RDRLD
+749 RARLD

-763 PVGTHRDEAL
+763 PAGAHRDEAL

-778 LRYSVFAKTVQ
+778 LRYSVFAQTALH
-789 QPKEITQKRPAL
+789 TQANADTESSLAHLPA
-801 APLPSGR
+801 GR

>member
-1 MKALLRDRQ
+1 MSALLRDRQ

-122 IGFPAVTSPEGI
+122 IGFPAVTAPEGI

-149 VMAVLFASLVFPA
+149 VMAVLFAALVFPA
-162 SVRPML
+162 SVKPML

-218 RHAGAAPTLEHL
+218 RHAGAVPTLEQL
-230 RARMLLLL
+230 RARMLMLL
-238 PVLSSIA
+238 PVLSSMA
-245 DRLDAVQR
+245 DRLDALQR
-253 DGSALSPDIAALL
+253 DGSALPLATAALL
-266 DDVAAWVDQGDRA
+266 EDVAAWVDQG
-279 RNEDDVAALRA
+279 EDAPSDADVGTLRA
-290 RIAAHH
+290 RIAALR

-326 ALEHSLLQGTATPVL
+326 ALQQAVVHGTAMPVL
-341 RATPSAARHPATAES
+341 RAMPAAARQAATAES
-356 SNRADTAQSDPPVR
+356 SERADTEHSEPAVR
-370 SRTRPSLLQIL
+370 SRT
-381 GWSRRHAVTTESTER
+381 
-396 AQAAQSETAARSR
+396 
-409 MQSSLLQRLGWS
+409 QSSLLQRLT
-421 RRNAATAVPPEQ
+421 R
-433 AEAALLGH
+433 
-441 TGQLRQRSSLV
+441 
-452 QRLTGS
+452 S
-458 PRDTADA
+458 PRDTTNA
-465 PAPAS
+465 PAAAN
-470 TARHID
+470 TTRHID

-572 GALLHRPKSMLIAL
+572 GALLHRPKTMLIAL

-648 TLAEAAEGHGA
+648 TLADAAEGRGA
-659 QDRQQF
+659 QDRQHF
-665 ASRMLD
+665 AARMLD

-678 RLALTPEGSDLA
+678 RLALTPEGSELA

-711 HGLPQPSIDAV
+711 HGLPQPSVEAV
-722 DAILAEVAAHYR
+722 NAILADVAAHYR
-734 QQVAHKQPLPGPDAL
+734 QQIAHKRPLPAPDAL
-749 RDRLD
+749 RARLD

-763 PVGTHRDEAL
+763 PAGTHRDEAL

-778 LRYSVFAKTVQ
+778 LRYSVFAQTT
-789 QPKEITQKRPAL
+789 PHTQANADTESPL
-801 APLPSGR
+801 APLPAGR

>member
-1 MKALLRDRQ
+1 MSALLRDRQ

-122 IGFPAVTSPEGI
+122 IGFPAVTAPEGI

-149 VMAVLFASLVFPA
+149 VMAVLFAALVFPA
-162 SVRPML
+162 SVKPML

-218 RHAGAAPTLEHL
+218 RHAGAVPTLEQL
-230 RARMLLLL
+230 RARMLMLL
-238 PVLSSIA
+238 PVLSSMA
-245 DRLDAVQR
+245 DRLDALQR
-253 DGSALSPDIAALL
+253 DGSALPLAIAALL
-266 DDVAAWVDQGDRA
+266 EDVAAWVDQGEDA
-279 RNEDDVAALRA
+279 RSDADVGALRA
-290 RIAAHH
+290 RIAALR

-326 ALEHSLLQGTATPVL
+326 ALQQAVVHGTATPVL
-341 RATPSAARHPATAES
+341 RAMPAAAGQAATAES
-356 SNRADTAQSDPPVR
+356 SERADAAHGEPATR
-370 SRTRPSLLQIL
+370 SRTHP
-381 GWSRRHAVTTESTER
+381 
-396 AQAAQSETAARSR
+396 
-409 MQSSLLQRLGWS
+409 SLLQRLTW
-421 RRNAATAVPPEQ
+421 
-433 AEAALLGH
+433 
-441 TGQLRQRSSLV
+441 
-452 QRLTGS
+452 S
-458 PRDTADA
+458 PRDTTDA
-465 PAPAS
+465 PAAAS
-470 TARHID
+470 TTRHID

-572 GALLHRPKSMLIAL
+572 GALLHRPKTMLIAL

-620 GFAVVLTRLFRSVGA
+620 
-635 EWSARRLVRQGWR
+635 
-648 TLAEAAEGHGA
+648 
-659 QDRQQF
+659 
-665 ASRMLD
+665 D
-671 LLGLLAP
+671 LP
-678 RLALTPEGSDLA
+678 WC
-690 SVDMLN
+690 
-696 EVRVGLNILQLRSAR
+696 
-711 HGLPQPSIDAV
+711 
-722 DAILAEVAAHYR
+722 
-734 QQVAHKQPLPGPDAL
+734 
-749 RDRLD
+749 
-754 ASLARVGKV
+754 
-763 PVGTHRDEAL
+763 
-773 LGLIG
+773 
-778 LRYSVFAKTVQ
+778 
-789 QPKEITQKRPAL
+789 
-801 APLPSGR
+801 

>member
-1 MKALLRDRQ
+1 MSALLRDRQ
-10 AWLFSAKTFAAS
+10 AWLFSAKTFAAA

-122 IGFPAVTSPEGI
+122 IGFPAVTAPEGI

-149 VMAVLFASLVFPA
+149 VMAVLFAALVFPA

-182 CRQVLQRGPSQAPRN
+182 CRQVLQRGPAQAPRN

-218 RHAGAAPTLEHL
+218 RHAGAAPALEQL

-245 DRLDAVQR
+245 DRLDALHAASR
-253 DGSALSPDIAALL
+253 PLPAELIALL
-266 DDVAAWVDQGDRA
+266 EDIGAWVERAGPDAAQTAAEQPEMISAGDA
-279 RNEDDVAALRA
+279 DADAAVASLRA
-290 RIAAHH
+290 RIAALR
-296 PVVDQ
+296 PAVDDDLQ
-301 DIEHLLLASL
+301 HLLLASL
-311 LLRLEELLDLWQDCR
+311 LLRVEELLDLWQDCR
-326 ALEHSLLQGTATPVL
+326 ALESALLQGTALPAL
-341 RATPSAARHPATAES
+341 AAAARDRAAPETKAGAEVRLRSTVPQRVDGSGGDTSES
-356 SNRADTAQSDPPVR
+356 SSTHADTA
-370 SRTRPSLLQIL
+370 PSQP
-381 GWSRRHAVTTESTER
+381 A
-396 AQAAQSETAARSR
+396 
-409 MQSSLLQRLGWS
+409 SLLQRL
-421 RRNAATAVPPEQ
+421 T
-433 AEAALLGH
+433 
-441 TGQLRQRSSLV
+441 RSSS
-452 QRLTGS
+452 RLST
-458 PRDTADA
+458 DA
-465 PAPAS
+465 PAAAGN
-470 TARHID
+470 ARHID
-476 FGMAAFSALSAGFAL
+476 YGMAAFSALSAGFAL

-529 MLSFLTWAVVASVV
+529 MVSFLTWAVVASVV

-566 AVFLPI
+566 AVFLPL
-572 GALLHRPKSMLIAL
+572 GALLHRPKTMLIAL

-648 TLAEAAEGHGA
+648 TLAAAADGRGA
-659 QDRQQF
+659 QDRHQF
-665 ASRMLD
+665 AARMLD

-678 RLALTPEGSDLA
+678 RLAVAPPGSDLA
-690 SVDMLN
+690 SVDMLT
-696 EVRVGLNILQLRSAR
+696 EIRVGLNILQLRRAR
-711 HGLPQPSIDAV
+711 HGLPPASIAAV
-722 DAILAEVAAHYR
+722 DAILADVAAHYR
-734 QQVAHKQPLPGPDAL
+734 QQVAHKRPLPGPDTL
-749 RDRLD
+749 RTRLD
-754 ASLARVGKV
+754 ASLARVGQV
-763 PVGTHRDEAL
+763 PAGTHRDEAL

-778 LRYSVFAKTVQ
+778 LRSSLFVDATAPDHATGHPQ
-789 QPKEITQKRPAL
+789 L
-801 APLPSGR
+801 A

>member
-1 MKALLRDRQ
+1 MSALLRDRQ

-62 VLGTLLAGAA
+62 VLGTLLAGVA

-122 IGFPAVTSPEGI
+122 IGFPAVTAPEGI

-149 VMAVLFASLVFPA
+149 VMAVLFAALVFPA
-162 SVRPML
+162 SVKPML

-218 RHAGAAPTLEHL
+218 RHAGAVPTLEQL
-230 RARMLLLL
+230 RARMLMLL
-238 PVLSSIA
+238 PVLSSMA
-245 DRLDAVQR
+245 DRLDALQR
-253 DGSALSPDIAALL
+253 DGSALPLATAALL
-266 DDVAAWVDQGDRA
+266 EDVAAWMDQG
-279 RNEDDVAALRA
+279 EDAPSDADVGALRA
-290 RIAAHH
+290 RIVALR

-326 ALEHSLLQGTATPVL
+326 ALQQAVVHGTATPVL
-341 RATPSAARHPATAES
+341 RAMPAAARQAATAES
-356 SNRADTAQSDPPVR
+356 SERADTEHSEPAVR
-370 SRTRPSLLQIL
+370 SRT
-381 GWSRRHAVTTESTER
+381 
-396 AQAAQSETAARSR
+396 
-409 MQSSLLQRLGWS
+409 QSSLLQRLTW
-421 RRNAATAVPPEQ
+421 
-433 AEAALLGH
+433 
-441 TGQLRQRSSLV
+441 
-452 QRLTGS
+452 S
-458 PRDTADA
+458 PRDTTDA
-465 PAPAS
+465 PAAAS
-470 TARHID
+470 PTRHID

-572 GALLHRPKSMLIAL
+572 GALLHRPKTMLIAL

-648 TLAEAAEGHGA
+648 TLADAAEGRGA
-659 QDRQQF
+659 QDRQHF
-665 ASRMLD
+665 AARMLD

-678 RLALTPEGSDLA
+678 RLALTPEGSELA

-711 HGLPQPSIDAV
+711 HGLPQPSVEAV
-722 DAILAEVAAHYR
+722 NAILADIAAHYR
-734 QQVAHKQPLPGPDAL
+734 QQIAHKRPLPAPDAL
-749 RDRLD
+749 RARLD

-763 PVGTHRDEAL
+763 PAGAHRDEAL

-778 LRYSVFAKTVQ
+778 LRYSVFAQTALH
-789 QPKEITQKRPAL
+789 TQANAGTRPPL
-801 APLPSGR
+801 APLPAGR

>member
-1 MKALLRDRQ
+1 MSTLLRDRQ
-10 AWLFSAKTFAAS
+10 AWLFSTKTFAAS
-22 IAALYVGLAG
+22 IAALYVALAG

-62 VLGTLLAGAA
+62 VLGTLLAGVA

-83 PLLLS
+83 SLLLS

-122 IGFPAVTSPEGI
+122 IGFPAVNSPEGI

-149 VMAVLFASLVFPA
+149 VMAVLFASLLFPA
-162 SVRPML
+162 SVKPML

-218 RHAGAAPTLEHL
+218 RHAHATPAMEQL
-230 RARMLLLL
+230 RARMLMLL

-245 DRLDAVQR
+245 DRLDALQR
-253 DGSALSPDIAALL
+253 DGSVQSSDIGELL
-266 DDVAAWVDQGDRA
+266 EDVAAWVDQDEDA
-279 RNEDDVAALRA
+279 RSDVDVDALRA
-290 RIAAHH
+290 RIAALR
-296 PVVDQ
+296 PAVDQ
-301 DIEHLLLASL
+301 DVEHLLLASL
-311 LLRLEELLDLWQDCR
+311 LLRLQELLDLWQDCR
-326 ALEHSLLQGTATPVL
+326 ALEQSLLQDTASPAP
-341 RATPSAARHPATAES
+341 RALQASETRPASAASAEAA
-356 SNRADTAQSDPPVR
+356 RADADT
-370 SRTRPSLLQIL
+370 
-381 GWSRRHAVTTESTER
+381 
-396 AQAAQSETAARSR
+396 RSR
-409 MQSSLLQRLGWS
+409 MQPSLLQRLGMS
-421 RRNAATAVPPEQ
+421 RPQAA
-433 AEAALLGH
+433 AADL
-441 TGQLRQRSSLV
+441 
-452 QRLTGS
+452 
-458 PRDTADA
+458 A
-465 PAPAS
+465 AS
-470 TARHID
+470 GTRHID

-529 MLSFLTWAVVASVV
+529 MLSFLIWAVVASVV

-566 AVFLPI
+566 AVFLPL

-605 IQSFV
+605 LQRFV

-620 GFAVVLTRLFRSVGA
+620 GFAVVLTRVFRSVGA

-648 TLAEAAEGHGA
+648 TLADAADGHGA

-665 ASRMLD
+665 AARMLD

-678 RLALTPEGSDLA
+678 RLALTPPGSDLA
-690 SVDMLN
+690 SIDMLN

-711 HGLPQPSIDAV
+711 HGLPVSSSEAV
-722 DAILAEVAAHYR
+722 DAILRDVAAHYR
-734 QQVAHKQPLPGPDAL
+734 QQVAQKRPLPGPDAL

-754 ASLARVGKV
+754 ALLTRVGKV
-763 PVGTHRDEAL
+763 PAGASGDEAL

-778 LRYSVFAKTVQ
+778 LRYSVFAHKAPSPHGNAGT
-789 QPKEITQKRPAL
+789 RPPF
-801 APLPSGR
+801 APLPAER

>member
-1 MKALLRDRQ
+1 MIPLLRDRQ

-22 IAALYVGLAG
+22 IAALYLGLAG

-62 VLGTLLAGAA
+62 VLGTLLAGVA

-104 NRGPRGYAFLL
+104 NRGPRAYAFLL

-122 IGFPAVTSPEGI
+122 IGFPAVTAPEGI

-140 RSEEIILGT
+140 RSEEIVLGT
-149 VMAVLFASLVFPA
+149 VMAVLFAALVFPA
-162 SVRPML
+162 SVKPML

-182 CRQVLQRGPSQAPRN
+182 CSQVLQRGPSQAPRN

-218 RHAGAAPTLEHL
+218 RHAGAVPTLEQL
-230 RARMLLLL
+230 RARMLMLL

-245 DRLDAVQR
+245 DRIDALQR
-253 DGSALSPDIAALL
+253 DGAAHASALAALL
-266 DDVAAWVDQGDRA
+266 DDVAAWVDHVDHTRIGDA
-279 RNEDDVAALRA
+279 DAKADALRA
-290 RIAAHH
+290 RIEALR

-301 DIEHLLLASL
+301 DIDHLLLASL
-311 LLRLEELLDLWQDCR
+311 LLRLQELLDLWQDCR
-326 ALEHSLLQGTATPVL
+326 ALQQALVHGTAMPL
-341 RATPSAARHPATAES
+341 P
-356 SNRADTAQSDPPVR
+356 
-370 SRTRPSLLQIL
+370 
-381 GWSRRHAVTTESTER
+381 HAVQVASIE
-396 AQAAQSETAARSR
+396 
-409 MQSSLLQRLGWS
+409 
-421 RRNAATAVPPEQ
+421 
-433 AEAALLGH
+433 
-441 TGQLRQRSSLV
+441 
-452 QRLTGS
+452 
-458 PRDTADA
+458 

-470 TARHID
+470 TTRHID

-620 GFAVVLTRLFRSVGA
+620 GFAVVLTRVFRSVGA
-635 EWSARRLVRQGWR
+635 EWSARRLLRQGWR
-648 TLAEAAEGHGA
+648 TLADAAEGHGA
-659 QDRQQF
+659 QDRQRF
-665 ASRMLD
+665 AARMLD

-711 HGLPQPSIDAV
+711 HGLPQASKEAV
-722 DAILAEVAAHYR
+722 DAILAEVAKHYR
-734 QQVAHKQPLPGPDAL
+734 QQVAHKRPLPGPHAL
-749 RDRLD
+749 RERLD
-754 ASLARVGKV
+754 VSLARVGKV
-763 PVGTHRDEAL
+763 PAGAHRDDAL

-778 LRYSVFAKTVQ
+778 LRYSLFAQTVQ
-789 QPKEITQKRPAL
+789 RRENIKHEPSAL